1 MIPIQYAL
9 RRRMMG
15 QTSLLPSGY
24 TRVDY
29 IQGTGAQYID
39 TGFVVNKSD
48 NYALEIDGLFPSQAQ
63 KYQGCNGY
71 MQFFVSSKYGISNES
86 SISVGNRDTM
96 RIEYA
101 NQTEK
106 LFVNGVQI
114 KSKSWTTYNGSNV
127 KLALFRMGAANNG
140 WYNGAAAQGT
150 IYGYKV
156 WKNNI
161 LASECVPCVRNS
173 DGAVGVYDI
182 IQKSFIGNAGSG
194 AFKVPSNLP
203 FMCTVYIKGQGKRG
217 YTYSVDLQNNG
228 IYAAVVING
237 TQYVNAAEVQVL
249 KGTTITLKTWS
260 LSGGTGQVMYVNG
273 TIVSNGEAN
282 SSASYDYVIDKDVV
296 ISLFDNSASGVSK
309 CAGAVVLTEDLTT
322 QYTLKIKADGYYPS
336 TGFTITVDG
345 ESVNLNT
352 GAAPTYTYTVTAKSV
367 VEIHGKTHTN
377 DDGDPEYQYAYVKNL
392 KGQSISLSSASNVS
406 VWTYYMVPILG
417 NNMLIQT
424 SGGSFPRTVSITLV
438 APSA

>member
-1 MIPIQYAL
+1 MIEII
-9 RRRMMG
+9 RRRHMRG
-15 QTSLLPSGY
+15 GRLPAGY
-24 TRVDY
+24 IQLEY
-29 IQGTGAQYID
+29 IQGTGSQYID
-39 TGFVVNKSD
+39 TGFLINKND
-48 NYALEIDGLFPSQAQ
+48 NYALEVDAAFDSQTQA
-63 KYQGCNGY
+63 YQGCNGY
-71 MQFFVSSKYGISNES
+71 MQFYVSSVYGISANGAKA
-86 SISVGNRDTM
+86 VGNRD
-96 RIEYA
+96 IVKIAYA
-101 NQTEK
+101 NQTAV
-106 LFVNGVQI
+106 LSVNGAQI
-114 KSKSWTTYNGSNV
+114 ESKSWASYSGANI
-127 KLALFRMGAANNG
+127 KLGVFRMGNTNNS
-140 WYNGAAAQGT
+140 WFSGT
-150 IYGYKV
+150 IATGKLYGYKV
-156 WKNNI
+156 LKDGI
-161 LASECVPCVRNS
+161 LVSECIPCLRNS
-173 DGAVGVYDI
+173 DSAVGVYDI

-194 AFKVPSNLP
+194 AFNVPSNLP

-217 YTYSVDLQNNG
+217 YTYSYDLQNNG

-296 ISLFDNSASGVSK
+296 ISLFDNSTSGVSK

-322 QYTLKIKADGYYPS
+322 QYTLKIKAGGYYPS
-336 TGFTITVDG
+336 TGFTIIVDG

-352 GAAPTYTYTVTAKSV
+352 NATPTYTYTVTAKSV
-367 VEIHGKTHTN
+367 VEIHGRTQTD

-417 NNMLIQT
+417 DNMLIQT
-424 SGGSFPRTVSITLV
+424 SGGSFPRTVSITLA